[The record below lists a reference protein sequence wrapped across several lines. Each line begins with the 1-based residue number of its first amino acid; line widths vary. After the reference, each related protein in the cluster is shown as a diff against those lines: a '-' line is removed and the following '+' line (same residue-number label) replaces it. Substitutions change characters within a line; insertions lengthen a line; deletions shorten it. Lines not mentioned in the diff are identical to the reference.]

1 MNDYDWSHQCF
12 ESVLFVHVKIILEGI
27 LNNCL
32 LQAMKNILVVKDN
45 LKISMFFSL
54 CFWILFF
61 ATPETCASCHN
72 WLGHRVFHELYD
84 RKRV

>member
-12 ESVLFVHVKIILEGI
+12 EPVLFVHVKIILEGI

-32 LQAMKNILVVKDN
+32 LQTMKNLLVVKRN
-45 LKISMFFSL
+45 LEISMSFSL

>member
-1 MNDYDWSHQCF
+1 MR
-12 ESVLFVHVKIILEGI
+12 LKIIVEGI
-27 LNNCL
+27 LNICL
-32 LQAMKNILVVKDN
+32 LQAMKTLLVVKDN
-45 LKISMFFSL
+45 LMISMFFSL
-54 CFWILFF
+54 CFWNLFF

>member
-1 MNDYDWSHQCF
+1 M
-12 ESVLFVHVKIILEGI
+12 HVKIIVEGI
-27 LNNCL
+27 LNICL
-32 LQAMKNILVVKDN
+32 LQAMKTLLVVKDDPM
-45 LKISMFFSL
+45 ISMSLSL